1 MIASAP
7 QALLDLV
14 TASKPKTPHLKAPSA
29 QQQVGPILKGLSP
42 YLSAALVGEVVKVAQ
57 ASEGTRNNT
66 LNTAAVKIGRFV
78 GSGALNGDEVMRELL
93 RAATSTGLPEPEA
106 MKTIVSGLTKGI
118 SEPRTPPPP
127 AKKYPA
133 AHVSYVHTPQDR
145 STISFELIVQTAGE
159 HEQGAA
165 TLFKATFKHKCV
177 YDHAEKQWY
186 VYSGHSWH
194 RDKVAQVLAF
204 VDEVQALFKAAHREI
219 VNKRRTLVSLIAEAL
234 VEAASAPDGS
244 KGNTEH
250 YRAQDDTLKAQ
261 EKLCIKA
268 IIMLQASF
276 HREQVV
282 KLATQ
287 GKDSLGI
294 SGDEWDQTT
303 GVLPCSNGVVDL
315 KNGTLRPGKP
325 TDYLRNA
332 VPIDYDPSA
341 KCPVF
346 MLFLASVMDE
356 DQTMVGFLKRLFG
369 HAIGGTPTENVFAVL
384 VGPGGN
390 GKSILALILSHVLGE
405 LAWSVRAEFFLDSG
419 RFGSADAPSASL
431 LSICGK
437 RVIFASEP
445 AEGRAFDNAKVKHL
459 TGSDRLTCRGPY
471 AKHEISFTPTHV
483 PFLLANTKPAASAG
497 DEAFWRRTIIIEF
510 LINFVD
516 NPEKPNERLRDRDIL
531 NKLKAE
537 APGILRW
544 LVEGHMEWQANGL
557 QIPAKVRAATAEYRT
572 ETDTILHF
580 VDDRCNRVEGSR
592 ESFRTLYEVY
602 KHWASE
608 MKLPIWTQK
617 KFSMQLSRHFTK
629 GYDSNKN
636 VVFTGIVVIS
646 DHFYITQYQERH
658 RNALNLLHEAIE
670 VEAEAKAL
678 SCESSTLQE
687 QGRFVLPSGGEVAG

>member
-1 MIASAP
+1 MIASP
-7 QALLDLV
+7 PKALLELV
-14 TASKPKTPHLKAPSA
+14 TAAKPKTPHLKAPSVLERVNPGA
-29 QQQVGPILKGLSP
+29 KGLSP
-42 YLSAALVGEVVKVAQ
+42 YVKAAFDEEVLRVAH
-57 ASEGTRNNT
+57 ALEHTRNVS
-66 LNTAAVKIGRFV
+66 LNLASLKLGHYV
-78 GSGALNGDEVMRELL
+78 GGGELDRNMAESALLG
-93 RAATSTGLPEPEA
+93 AATSAGLPESEA
-106 MKTIVSGLTKGI
+106 MKTIASGLAKGMA
-118 SEPRTPPPP
+118 EPKTPPPS
-127 AKKYPA
+127 KKYPA
-133 AHVSYVHTPQDR
+133 ALVNYVHTPQAS
-145 STISFELIVQTAGE
+145 STISFEIIVQTAGE

-165 TLFKATFKHKCV
+165 TLFKALFKHKCV

-186 VYSGHSWH
+186 VYLGHSWH
-194 RDKVAQVLAF
+194 RDKVAQVLAS

-294 SGDEWDQTT
+294 SGEEWDQIT
-303 GVLPCSNGVVDL
+303 GVLPCNNGVVEL
-315 KNGTLRPGKP
+315 KTGTLRPGKP
-325 TDYLRNA
+325 TDYLRNSVA
-332 VPIDYDPSA
+332 IDYDPSA
-341 KCPVF
+341 TCPVF
-346 MLFLASVMDE
+346 MLFLVSVMGE

-390 GKSILALILSHVLGE
+390 GKSILALLLAHVLGE

-419 RFGSADAPSASL
+419 RFGTADAPSASL
-431 LSICGK
+431 LSVRSRRLI
-437 RVIFASEP
+437 IASEP
-445 AEGRAFDNAKVKHL
+445 AEDRAFDLAKVKL
-459 TGSDRLTCRGPY
+459 FTGRDRLTCRAPY

-483 PFLLANTKPAASAG
+483 PFLLANTKPPASAG
-497 DEAFWRRTIIIEF
+497 DEAFWRRTIIIDF
-510 LINFVD
+510 PISFVD
-516 NPEKPNERLRDRDIL
+516 IPEKPNERPRDRNIL
-531 NKLKAE
+531 DKLKAE

-544 LVEGHMEWQANGL
+544 LVEGHIEWRTNGL
-557 QIPAKVRAATAEYRT
+557 QVPAKVRAATAEYRS
-572 ETDTILHF
+572 ESDTILNF
-580 VDDRCNRVEGSR
+580 VDERCNRAEGSK
-592 ESFRTLYEVY
+592 ESFRLLYEVF
-602 KHWASE
+602 KRWASE

-617 KFSMQLSRHFTK
+617 KFSMQLSRHFKK
-629 GYDSNKN
+629 GHDSSNN
-636 VVFTGIVVIS
+636 VIFNGLVIIS
-646 DHFYITQYQERH
+646 DTFQMFQYQERH

-678 SCESSTLQE
+678 SCESSALQE

>member
-1 MIASAP
+1 MIACAP
-7 QALLDLV
+7 TAWNEFILQSQA
-14 TASKPKTPHLKAPSA
+14 KPTQKQSVSPMVRADTT
-29 QQQVGPILKGLSP
+29 LKGSSR
-42 YLSAALVGEVVKVAQ
+42 YVSAAVAGEYNNVAN
-57 ASEGTRNNT
+57 AIEGMRNNT
-66 LNTAAVKIGRFV
+66 LNNAAVKLGHYV
-78 GSGALNGDEVMRELL
+78 GGGALDRSLVESTLL
-93 RAATSTGLPEPEA
+93 RAATSTGLPETEA
-106 MKTIVSGLTKGI
+106 MKTITSGLAKGMA
-118 SEPRTPPPP
+118 EPKTPPPS
-127 AKKYPA
+127 KKYPA
-133 AHVSYVHTPQDR
+133 ASVNCAHTPPDR
-145 STISFELIVQTAGE
+145 STISFELIVQAAGE

-165 TLFKATFKHKCV
+165 TLFKALFKDKCV
-177 YDHAEKQWY
+177 YDHGEKQWY
-186 VYSGHSWH
+186 VFSGHSWH

-204 VDEVQALFKAAHREI
+204 ADEVQALFKAAHREI
-219 VNKRRTLVSLIAEAL
+219 VGKRRALVSQIAEAQ
-234 VEAASAPDGS
+234 VEAASTPDGS
-244 KGNTEH
+244 KGSADH
-250 YRAQDDTLKAQ
+250 LKAQDATLQAQ

-268 IIMLQASF
+268 ISMLQASF

-294 SGDEWDQTT
+294 SGEEWDRVT
-303 GVLPCSNGVVDL
+303 GVLPCNNGVIDL
-315 KNGTLRPGKP
+315 KTGTLRPGKP
-325 TDYLRNA
+325 DDYLRNA
-332 VPIDYDPSA
+332 APIDYDPNA
-341 KCPVF
+341 PCCEFEK
-346 MLFLASVMDE
+346 FLAAVMGE
-356 DQTMVGFLKRLFG
+356 DQTMVRFLNRLFG
-369 HAIGGTPTENVFAVL
+369 HAIGGNPTENIFAVL

-390 GKSILALILSHVLGE
+390 GKSILALLLAHVLGE

-431 LSICGK
+431 LSVRGRRLI
-437 RVIFASEP
+437 IASEP
-445 AEGRAFDNAKVKHL
+445 AEDRAFDLAKVKL
-459 TGSDRLTCRGPY
+459 FTGRDRLTCRAPY

-483 PFLLANTKPAASAG
+483 PFLLANAKPAASAG
-497 DEAFWRRTIIIEF
+497 DEAFWRRTIIIDF
-510 LINFVD
+510 PISFVD
-516 NPEKPNERLRDRDIL
+516 IPEKPNERLRDRNIL
-531 NKLKAE
+531 DKLKAE

-544 LVEGHMEWQANGL
+544 LVEGHIEWRTNGL
-557 QIPAKVRAATAEYRT
+557 QVPDKVRAATAEYRT
-572 ETDTILHF
+572 ETDTLLHF

-636 VVFTGIVVIS
+636 VVFTGVVVIS

-678 SCESSTLQE
+678 SCEFSTLPE